1 MALSSV
7 RRPTKASFAKADS
20 QIGGHPGSSPSIDL
34 CRRLPVTYLEKSEM
48 SSTGKILLK
57 CSLQRWIL
65 TIIILCTI
73 VWWAPAETLAQEAAP
88 AALDMTAHST
98 LWSLEGPGS
107 NNAPYLVIGMAD
119 RGDTPSYGSLRIA
132 EDEATNPSVGNT
144 ITRQGGPA
152 ASANR
157 TEKIESG
164 PLVLSSLL
172 DPTAG
177 VPGLTN
183 FRVEPISARQTIQRS
198 PDLAR
203 AKVYRLV
210 DDRSAPRSFLYGYQA
225 NYLPSK
231 QRLANNESFTHE
243 VVQAPRP
250 LFELEFG
257 GWHLP
262 VMLSGAAVSR

>member
-1 MALSSV
+1 
-7 RRPTKASFAKADS
+7 
-20 QIGGHPGSSPSIDL
+20 
-34 CRRLPVTYLEKSEM
+34 M
-48 SSTGKILLK
+48 SSKGEILRK
-57 CSLQRWIL
+57 FSLRRWIL
-65 TIIILCTI
+65 AIIILCTS
-73 VWWAPAETLAQEAAP
+73 VWWAPPETLAQEAAP

-119 RGDTPSYGSLRIA
+119 RGDTPCYGSLRIA
-132 EDEATNPSVGNT
+132 GDEATNPSAETT

-152 ASANR
+152 ASAKR

-164 PLVLSSLL
+164 PLALSNLL

-177 VPGLTN
+177 GLALTN
-183 FRVEPISARQTIQRS
+183 FRAELISARQTIQRS
-198 PDLAR
+198 PDPAR

-210 DDRSAPRSFLYGYQA
+210 DDRSAPGSFLYGYQA

-243 VVQAPRP
+243 FVQAPRP

-257 GWHLP
+257 GWRLP

>member
-1 MALSSV
+1 
-7 RRPTKASFAKADS
+7 
-20 QIGGHPGSSPSIDL
+20 
-34 CRRLPVTYLEKSEM
+34 M
-48 SSTGKILLK
+48 SSKGEILPKISFRR
-57 CSLQRWIL
+57 CIL
-65 TIIILCTI
+65 TIIILCTS
-73 VWWAPAETLAQEAAP
+73 VWWAPADTLAQEAAP
-88 AALDMTAHST
+88 AWLKMTAHST
-98 LWSLEGPGS
+98 LWPLEVPGS
-107 NNAPYLVIGMAD
+107 NTVPHLVIGMAD
-119 RGDTPSYGSLRIA
+119 RQDAPSYGSLRNRWRRDN
-132 EDEATNPSVGNT
+132 ESLGRNT
-144 ITRQGGPA
+144 TTRQDGLD

-183 FRVEPISARQTIQRS
+183 FRAEPISARQTVQRS
-198 PDLAR
+198 PDLAG
-203 AKVYRLV
+203 AKVYRLL
-210 DDRSAPRSFLYGYQA
+210 DDRSAPGSFLYGYQA

-231 QRLANNESFTHE
+231 QWLANNEPFTHE

-257 GWHLP
+257 DWRLP

>member
-1 MALSSV
+1 
-7 RRPTKASFAKADS
+7 
-20 QIGGHPGSSPSIDL
+20 
-34 CRRLPVTYLEKSEM
+34 M
-48 SSTGKILLK
+48 SSKGKILRKL
-57 CSLQRWIL
+57 SLHRWIL
-65 TIIILCTI
+65 TIIILCTS

-119 RGDTPSYGSLRIA
+119 RKDTPSYSSLRIA
-132 EDEATNPSVGNT
+132 EDQATNPSAGNT
-144 ITRQGGPA
+144 ITRQDSPA

-164 PLVLSSLL
+164 PLALSSLL

-177 VPGLTN
+177 VPGVTN
-183 FRVEPISARQTIQRS
+183 FGAEPISARHTIQRS
-198 PDLAR
+198 PNLAD
-203 AKVYRLV
+203 AKAYSLL
-210 DDRSAPRSFLYGYQA
+210 DDMSAPGSFLYGYQA
-225 NYLPSK
+225 NYLSSK

-257 GWHLP
+257 SRRLP